1 MRLMQTVHGRY
12 LVGQRGG
19 LEMQPDLIDRYLR
32 DLCAR
37 GRAKGTINLYR
48 LYLGQLYYF
57 LPADKCIRADT
68 LENWQQH
75 LHRKGY
81 TARTINVH
89 LSAAN
94 SFLQFCGRRDLQME
108 IRLPEKKAE
117 TPTATR
123 AEYIRLLQAARNDG
137 KERLYLLIKMFGA
150 TGLSVSSLPDVT
162 VAAVERGVIETEK
175 KEHIHLP
182 DCLRQELLDYARRQ
196 GVRSGQVFLT
206 RSGRPVSRTN
216 VTDSIRHLCHTAQVA
231 EEKGNPRCLRRLYR
245 DTRKNIQASL
255 DLLLEQEYTRLLE
268 QEQLAIGWTERE

>member
-19 LEMQPDLIDRYLR
+19 LEMQPDLIDQYLR

-37 GRAKGTINLYR
+37 GRVNGTINLYR
-48 LYLGQLYYF
+48 LYLGQLYRF
-57 LPADKCIRADT
+57 LPEDKCIRPDT
-68 LENWQQH
+68 LERWQQH

-206 RSGRPVSRTN
+206 RSGKPVSRTN
-216 VTDSIRHLCHTAQVA
+216 VSDSIRRLCRDAQVP
-231 EEKGNPRCLRRLYR
+231 EEKGSPRCLRRMYQQ
-245 DTRKNIQASL
+245 TREDMQQNITALLDQAY
-255 DLLLEQEYTRLLE
+255 ERLLE
-268 QEQLAIGWTERE
+268 KEQQSVGWDTR

>member
-19 LEMQPDLIDRYLR
+19 FEMQPDLIDQYLR

-37 GRAKGTINLYR
+37 GRVNGTINLYR
-48 LYLGQLYYF
+48 LYLGQLYRF
-57 LPADKCIRADT
+57 LPEDKCIRPDT
-68 LENWQQH
+68 LERWQQH

-162 VAAVERGVIETEK
+162 VEAVERGVIETEK

-206 RSGRPVSRTN
+206 RSGKPVSRTN
-216 VTDSIRHLCHTAQVA
+216 VSDSIRRLCRDAQVP
-231 EEKGNPRCLRRLYR
+231 EEKGSPRCLRRMYQQ
-245 DTRKNIQASL
+245 TREDMQQNITALLDQAY
-255 DLLLEQEYTRLLE
+255 ERLLE
-268 QEQLAIGWTERE
+268 KEQQSVGWDTR

>member
-1 MRLMQTVHGRY
+1 MRLRQSVHGRY
-12 LVGQRGG
+12 LIGQRGG
-19 LEMQPDLIDRYLR
+19 LVMQPDRIDRYLE
-32 DLCAR
+32 DLLER

-48 LYLGQLYYF
+48 LYLGQLYHF
-57 LPADKCIRADT
+57 LPADKCIQPDT
-68 LENWQQH
+68 LGRWRQQ
-75 LHRKGY
+75 LHSQGY
-81 TARTINVH
+81 TVRTINVH

-94 SFLQFCGRRDLQME
+94 SFLRFCGRRDLLMDF
-108 IRLPEKKAE
+108 RLPEQTVE
-117 TPTATR
+117 TPAATR

-196 GVRSGQVFLT
+196 GVRSGQLFLT

-216 VTDSIRHLCHTAQVA
+216 VSDSIRRLCRDAQVP
-231 EEKGNPRCLRRLYR
+231 EEKGNPRCLRRMYQQ
-245 DTRKNIQASL
+245 TREDMLQNITALLDQAY
-255 DLLLEQEYTRLLE
+255 ERLLE
-268 QEQLAIGWTERE
+268 NEQHSVGWDTG

>member
-1 MRLMQTVHGRY
+1 MRLRQSVHGRY

-19 LEMQPDLIDRYLR
+19 LEMQPDLIDQYLR

-37 GRAKGTINLYR
+37 GRVNGTINLYR
-48 LYLGQLYYF
+48 LYLGQLYRF
-57 LPADKCIRADT
+57 LPEDKCIRPDT
-68 LENWQQH
+68 LERWQQH

-94 SFLQFCGRRDLQME
+94 SFLRFCGRRDLQMD
-108 IRLPEKKAE
+108 IRLPEQTAE

-162 VAAVERGVIETEK
+162 IEAVERGVIETEK

-196 GVRSGQVFLT
+196 GVRSGQLFLT
-206 RSGRPVSRTN
+206 RSGKPVSRTN
-216 VTDSIRHLCHTAQVA
+216 VSDSIRRLCRDAQVP
-231 EEKGNPRCLRRLYR
+231 EEKGSPRCLRRMYQQ
-245 DTRKNIQASL
+245 TREDMQQNITALLDQAY
-255 DLLLEQEYTRLLE
+255 ERLLE
-268 QEQLAIGWTERE
+268 KEQQSVGWDTR

>member
-1 MRLMQTVHGRY
+1 MRLMQTVHGWY
-12 LVGQRGG
+12 LVGQRSGIV
-19 LEMQPDLIDRYLR
+19 MQPDLIDRYLR

-94 SFLQFCGRRDLQME
+94 SFLRFCGRRDLLMDF
-108 IRLPEKKAE
+108 RLPEQTVE
-117 TPTATR
+117 TPAATR

-137 KERLYLLIKMFGA
+137 KERLYLLIKVFGA

-162 VAAVERGVIETEK
+162 VEAVERGVIQTEK
-175 KEHIHLP
+175 KERIHLP

-196 GVRSGQVFLT
+196 GVRSGQLFLT
-206 RSGRPVSRTN
+206 RSGKPVSRTN
-216 VTDSIRHLCHTAQVA
+216 VSDSIRRLCRDAQVP
-231 EEKGNPRCLRRLYR
+231 EEKGNPRCLRRMYQQ
-245 DTRKNIQASL
+245 TREDMLQNITALLDQAY
-255 DLLLEQEYTRLLE
+255 DRMLEN
-268 QEQLAIGWTERE
+268 EQLTAGWAAT